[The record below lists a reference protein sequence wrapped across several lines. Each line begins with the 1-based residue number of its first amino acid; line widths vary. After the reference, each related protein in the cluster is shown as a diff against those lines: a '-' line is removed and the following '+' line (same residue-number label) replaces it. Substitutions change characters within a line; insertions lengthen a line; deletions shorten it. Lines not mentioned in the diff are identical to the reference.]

1 MKGLCT
7 SRCTMWG
14 LKKQE
19 DSTAN
24 SQLGSSKLRIM
35 IYLCFGYQKTAP
47 FMAPVQPEF
56 TCCSFFRRV
65 GDCTASLSYNI
76 HAASPCLSQIA
87 FYIILQCLS
96 SLKGLFAS
104 WIAGGNLCFYRQ
116 RLGTWMLQPM
126 MLTLF
131 LSWLPFNMFFL
142 GQINFKTQFQ
152 RARCRQKA
160 CGRSCQTLRYVDRTK
175 KNRMRNTCYIQ
186 HLERT
191 CFPQQPTTAT
201 TSWSNRFHVISMSMT
216 ELSSHVAVVEGKP
229 GAWTKKSNKN
239 TFQTFYSKW
248 IIRINVSSIYI
259 YTFNG
264 AQGGTSCVSLAPLS
278 QLRHILRPSTIFLS
292 FAQQVAA
299 TVARSCLTSVI
310 DMSYVHQPTCSST
323 MLYFSFIQ

>member
-1 MKGLCT
+1 MFRIPKNSSFHG
-7 SRCTMWG
+7 SRPTRVHLSLFFPPGWR
-14 LKKQE
+14 LY
-19 DSTAN
+19 
-24 SQLGSSKLRIM
+24 RI
-35 IYLCFGYQKTAP
+35 IIIQHP
-47 FMAPVQPEF
+47 
-56 TCCSFFRRV
+56 CSFSMPFPN
-65 GDCTASLSYNI
+65 C
-76 HAASPCLSQIA
+76 
-87 FYIILQCLS
+87 ILQCFS
-96 SLKGLFAS
+96 SLKGLFAG
-104 WIAGGNLCFYRQ
+104 WIAGDNLSFCWQ

-175 KNRMRNTCYIQ
+175 KNRMPNTCYIQ
-186 HLERT
+186 HLEST

-216 ELSSHVAVVEGKP
+216 EWSSHVAVVEGKP

-239 TFQTFYSKW
+239 TFHTFYSKG
-248 IIRINVSSIYI
+248 IIRIDKYIIYIYI
-259 YTFNG
+259 YTYCTYIIFKG
-264 AQGGTSCVSLAPLS
+264 ARSGTSCVSLAPLS

-299 TVARSCLTSVI
+299 TVARSCLTSSMI
-310 DMSYVHQPTCSST
+310 HMWFVHQPTCSST
-323 MLYFSFIQ
+323 MLHFSFIHFIQ